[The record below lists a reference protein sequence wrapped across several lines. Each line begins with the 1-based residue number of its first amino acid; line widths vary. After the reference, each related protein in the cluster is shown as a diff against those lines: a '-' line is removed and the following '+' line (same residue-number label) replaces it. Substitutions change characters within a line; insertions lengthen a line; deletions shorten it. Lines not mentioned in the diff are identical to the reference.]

1 MRSLC
6 ALVLAL
12 VACVPVIAQTPFPVR
27 FVEAGQTVTVPK
39 GDYILSRDV
48 IVRKFGTL
56 ILEAGVRVQVKGLGN
71 PVQVYGTLD
80 VRGTEA
86 EPVVIGPDAGNFCG
100 TIAAY
105 YVDGPRPKVLIDY
118 LRLTTTRNSNSLL
131 LSAADFSVSN
141 SVIDNQSTSTSRVC
155 ILAGNNA
162 VRVISDCYLKCLTDS
177 TSSTAGVSIGNGAP
191 TRQADAV
198 QLVNVITEDCK
209 DPVRIQKRIA
219 LLNGTIE

>member
-1 MRSLC
+1 MKSFC
-6 ALVLAL
+6 ALLLAL
-12 VACVPVIAQTPFPVR
+12 MSCALASAQAPFPVR
-27 FVEAGQTVTVPK
+27 FVEAGQTITVPK

-80 VRGTEA
+80 VRGTEVD
-86 EPVVIGPDAGNFCG
+86 PVVIGPDAGNFCG

-105 YVDGPRPKVLIDY
+105 YIDGPRPKILIDY

-131 LSAADFSVSN
+131 LSAADFSISN
-141 SVIDNQSTSTSRVC
+141 SVIENQSTSTSRVC
-155 ILAGNNA
+155 VLSGNNSIG
-162 VRVISDCYLKCLTDS
+162 VISDSYLRCLTDA
-177 TSSTAGVSIGNGAP
+177 TSNTAGISIGNGAP

-198 QLVNVITEDCK
+198 QLINVITEDCK